1 MRHESVL
8 EGYGVRLEPLASPH
22 APALLALVD
31 ADLWRGMTSPLPDGP
46 EAMISLVEDAIGR
59 AATIA
64 FAVCDAVTGEVR
76 GSTSFYDLDVQQGRV
91 EVGSTYYGRRFWGGA
106 TNPACKMLLFRHA
119 FDEMGLFRVALRCDA
134 RNTRSASA
142 IRRLGAVPEGVLRG
156 HRVASDGSRGDTA
169 YFSVLAPEWPQV
181 RRDLEDRLATR

>member
-8 EGYGVRLEPLASPH
+8 EGYGVRLEPLASRH

-134 RNTRSASA
+134 RNTRSTSA